1 MGMYRFS
8 ETLTE
13 DEKAEI
19 ALTQGF
25 RMFLELF
32 EGMPE
37 ELQEKP
43 SNSPEVVAWL
53 REHGRYPLPALDE
66 ALRTRGRSCDAPHR

>member
-1 MGMYRFS
+1 MGRYRLS

-25 RMFLELF
+25 RLFFELF
-32 EGMPE
+32 DGMPE

-43 SNSPEVVAWL
+43 SNSPEVLAWL
-53 REHGRYPLPALDE
+53 REHGRYPLPELK
-66 ALRTRGRSCDAPHR
+66 